1 MKKNFAAIKP
11 TNEILKSF
19 IENLF
24 IPSEYLA
31 VNINRESSKTKG
43 IFVCLFGHTTK
54 QLLSNFEP

>member
-1 MKKNFAAIKP
+1 MKS
-11 TNEILKSF
+11 LKA
-19 IENLF
+19 LLKTYLYL
-24 IPSEYLA
+24 EYLT